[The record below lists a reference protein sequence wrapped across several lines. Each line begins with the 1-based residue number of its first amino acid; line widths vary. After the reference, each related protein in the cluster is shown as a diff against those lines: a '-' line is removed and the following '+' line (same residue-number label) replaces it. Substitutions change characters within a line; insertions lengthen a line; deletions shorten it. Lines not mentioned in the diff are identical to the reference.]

1 MTVTEFNIYD
11 YDDDTVE
18 IAFSYEGISVQF
30 TVDKDVFANAIRDS
44 FDVEVE

>member
-11 YDDDTVE
+11 SDEDTVE
-18 IAFSYEGISVQF
+18 IAFSHDGIYVQF
-30 TVDKDVFANAIRDS
+30 IVDKDMFANAIRDS